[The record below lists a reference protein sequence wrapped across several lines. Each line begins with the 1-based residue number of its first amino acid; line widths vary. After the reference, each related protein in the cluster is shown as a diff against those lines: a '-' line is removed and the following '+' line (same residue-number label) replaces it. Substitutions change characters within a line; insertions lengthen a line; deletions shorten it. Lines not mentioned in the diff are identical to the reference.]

1 MRLLLYERST
11 MADIGNIKPP
21 GPVWPQPSVDKIKHK
36 EGEAEQ
42 QRRQRQSPPSRED
55 HDNDEDESGI
65 DEYV

>member
-1 MRLLLYERST
+1 

-21 GPVWPQPSVDKIKHK
+21 GPVWPQPSVEKVKRK

-42 QRRQRQSPPSRED
+42 QRRQGQNPPSQKD
-55 HDNDEDESGI
+55 DDEDGSGI

>member
-1 MRLLLYERST
+1 

-21 GPVWPQPSVDKIKHK
+21 GPVWPQPSVHKIKQK

-42 QRRQRQSPPSRED
+42 QRRERRKPSSQED
-55 HDNDEDESGI
+55 DENDEDGSGI